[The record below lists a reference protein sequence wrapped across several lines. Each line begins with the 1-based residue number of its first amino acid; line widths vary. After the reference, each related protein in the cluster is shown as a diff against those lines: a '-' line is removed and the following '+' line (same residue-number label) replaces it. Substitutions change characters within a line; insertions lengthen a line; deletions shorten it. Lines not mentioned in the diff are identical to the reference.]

1 MSDTFRC
8 IKCQRDLPVRN
19 FHIKRDNRTGRA
31 SMCRECKSVHNFKVA
46 KQHRQDDGLLLADG
60 FDDALIGL
68 GRRCG
73 EPDLAVY
80 SIPLAIDILMTRD
93 HMTEDDAREYLEF
106 NSIGA
111 WVGKRTPIWVE
122 SASLGESR

>member
-1 MSDTFRC
+1 M
-8 IKCQRDLPVRN
+8 
-19 FHIKRDNRTGRA
+19 
-31 SMCRECKSVHNFKVA
+31 
-46 KQHRQDDGLLLADG
+46 ADG
-60 FDDALIGL
+60 FNEALIGV

-93 HMTEDDAREYLEF
+93 QMTEDDAREYLEY

-111 WVGKRTPIWVE
+111 WVGENTPIWVE
-122 SASLGESR
+122 SASFGESR